1 MYIIN
6 DEKIKVNAKKTAQY
20 TIGAPF
26 IVLSTVLYA
35 TSIGIWQITKTT
47 ANVLKNVPLAT
58 FKNTSEYVKEIN
70 NAPVLKK
77 EEYNE

>member
-1 MYIIN
+1 
-6 DEKIKVNAKKTAQY
+6 
-20 TIGAPF
+20 
-26 IVLSTVLYA
+26 LYA

>member
-20 TIGAPF
+20 TVGAPF

-35 TSIGIWQITKTT
+35 TTIGMWQITKTT

-58 FKNTSEYVKEIN
+58 FKNTSEYVKQIN
-70 NAPVLKK
+70 NPYVSK
-77 EEYNE
+77 ESN

>member
-26 IVLSTVLYA
+26 IILSTALYA
-35 TSIGIWQITKTT
+35 TGIGIWQITKTT

-58 FKNTSEYVKEIN
+58 FKNTSEYVKQIN
-70 NAPVLKK
+70 NPYVSK
-77 EEYNE
+77 ESN

>member
-20 TIGAPF
+20 TIVTPF
-26 IVLSTVLYA
+26 IILSTALYA
-35 TSIGIWQITKTT
+35 TSIGVWQITKTT

-58 FKNTSEYVKEIN
+58 FKNTSEYVKQIN
-70 NAPVLKK
+70 NPYVSK
-77 EEYNE
+77 ESN

>member
-1 MYIIN
+1 MTMYIIN

-20 TIGAPF
+20 TVGAPF

-35 TSIGIWQITKTT
+35 TTIGMWQITKTT

-58 FKNTSEYVKEIN
+58 FKNTSEYVKQIN
-70 NAPVLKK
+70 NPYVSK
-77 EEYNE
+77 ESN

>member
-1 MYIIN
+1 MTMYIIN

-20 TIGAPF
+20 TVGAPF

-35 TSIGIWQITKTT
+35 TTIGVWQITKTT

-58 FKNTSEYVKEIN
+58 FKNTSEYVKQIN
-70 NAPVLKK
+70 NPYVSK
-77 EEYNE
+77 ESN

>member
-20 TIGAPF
+20 TIVTPF
-26 IVLSTVLYA
+26 IILSTALYA
-35 TSIGIWQITKTT
+35 TSIGVWQITKTT

-58 FKNTSEYVKEIN
+58 FKNTSEYVKQIN
-70 NAPVLKK
+70 NPYVSK
-77 EEYNE
+77 ENN